1 MLLTCYLKCPI
12 FNKKIET
19 CKEPEKRDP
28 HNRET
33 DNRNCLTGSQMSD
46 LTDFRAI
53 IINMF
58 KELKETMLGV
68 TVAMM
73 TMYC

>member
-1 MLLTCYLKCPI
+1 MLLKMSNFQQKNY
-12 FNKKIET
+12 ET
-19 CKEPEKRDP
+19 CKEPEKCDP

-33 DNRNCLTGSQMSD
+33 DNRNCFTGSQMSD

-73 TMYC
+73 TMYY